1 MSPPSAPKEPFPLTT
16 EFCDVVC
23 GFGRGS
29 AELGIPTANIPI
41 DQLPE
46 TIDSLALGVY
56 FGYARL
62 QPSDRTA
69 DHQIRNP
76 HRPDGSRVHFNHG
89 QRLTGGDLDVLP
101 VVLSIGINP
110 FYHNN
115 AKTVELHLV
124 HTFAHD
130 FYGAQIKF
138 RILGYIR
145 PELDYTTREALIAD
159 IHNDIAIAQRA
170 LALPGY
176 IRHRDL

>member
-1 MSPPSAPKEPFPLTT
+1 MTPPSAPQEPFPLTT

-41 DQLPE
+41 DQLPQSF
-46 TIDSLALGVY
+46 DSLALGIY
-56 FGYARL
+56 FGFARL
-62 QPSDRTA
+62 QASRATET
-69 DHQIRNP
+69 RNS
-76 HRPDGSRVHFNHG
+76 HRPDGSRVHFNYG
-89 QRLTGGDLDVLP
+89 QRLAGGDLDVLP
-101 VVLSIGINP
+101 VVLSIGLNP
-110 FYHNN
+110 FYHNK

-124 HTFAHD
+124 HKFAHD
-130 FYGAQIKF
+130 FYGAQVKF

-159 IHNDIAIAQRA
+159 IHNDIAVAQRA